1 MKALLFICF
10 SINLFYCQ
18 TKESKNLYL
27 GQDLYLEILSNPKF
41 KSSDRSIIIETYI
54 VEIGNINDGK
64 AITFK
69 ILPNGFLTRQ
79 ISIVGNPI
87 PSIRIMY
94 ENKKGDNNPI
104 KMKREKLQN
113 FISYEELTK
122 YATIENLMLIIN
134 SYKHIYIVDKNNYVK
149 KVQIEQLSSL

>member
-10 SINLFYCQ
+10 SINLFHCQ

-41 KSSDRSIIIETYI
+41 KSSDRNIIIETYI

-79 ISIVGNPI
+79 ISIVGNSI